1 MENNDNLVLG
11 KVIDALLGQKAIK
24 ATYYLS
30 PKLIIRAVRKTYKNG
45 TAKRHILRSANTEV
59 MLTIGKPNY
68 REREFIKE
76 LRKAGE
82 PFPVKKIQ
90 LKF

>member
-1 MENNDNLVLG
+1 MENTPNVVLG
-11 KVIDALLGQKAIK
+11 RVIDTLLGQKALK
-24 ATYYLS
+24 ATYYIS
-30 PKLIIRAVRKTYKNG
+30 PNLIVRAVRKTYKNG

-68 REREFIKE
+68 REREFIKDCQ
-76 LRKAGE
+76 KAGE
-82 PFPVKKIQ
+82 SFPVKKIQ